1 VKRKA
6 ILTDTIQTQVPQSS
20 QTAAGGAL
28 TPAKY
33 KNQKKKR
40 EKQKWIWKAYQIL
53 FENEKGSLQVA
64 DDKCLI

>member
-6 ILTDTIQTQVPQSS
+6 IFTDTIQTQVPQSS

-40 EKQKWIWKAYQIL
+40 EKQKWI
-53 FENEKGSLQVA
+53 
-64 DDKCLI
+64 